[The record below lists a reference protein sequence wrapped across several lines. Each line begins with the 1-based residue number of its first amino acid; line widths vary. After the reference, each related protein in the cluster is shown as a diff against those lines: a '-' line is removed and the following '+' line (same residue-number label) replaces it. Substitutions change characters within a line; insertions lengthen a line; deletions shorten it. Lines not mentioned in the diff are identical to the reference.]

1 MQNLLLLHGA
11 LGFSGQFENLLP
23 LLKDSYN
30 VFTFDFGGHGKKA
43 MPDALSIEHFAKE
56 TSAFI
61 NSSIGD
67 ETDIFGH
74 SMGGYVA
81 LFMARHN
88 MEQIGKI
95 LTLGTKLNWTPEIAA
110 NEAKLLNTEKI
121 KEKIPAFAKSLAD
134 MHGDNWELLC
144 QKTAHMMI
152 DLGNAPA
159 LTHDD
164 FTQIENIIQ
173 LGLGDKDNM
182 VSFEETVITY
192 RQLKNGRLAVLPNT
206 LHPYNKVDI
215 NRLAYEIKAFI

>member
-11 LGFSGQFENLLP
+11 LGFSGQFESLLP

-30 VFTFDFGGHGKKA
+30 VYTFDFGGHGKKT
-43 MPDALSIEHFAKE
+43 MPENLSIEHFAKE
-56 TSAFI
+56 TAAFI
-61 NSSIGD
+61 NTSIGG
-67 ETDIFGH
+67 ETHIFGH

-81 LFMARHN
+81 MYMARQA
-88 MEQIGKI
+88 MGQTGKI

-121 KEKIPAFAKSLAD
+121 KEKVPAFAQSLAA

-144 QKTAHMMI
+144 KKTAHMMI

-159 LTHDD
+159 LTQED
-164 FTQIENIIQ
+164 FAQIENQIQ

-182 VSFEETVITY
+182 VSIEETIIAY
-192 RQLKNGRLAVLPNT
+192 RQLKHGRLAVLPNT
-206 LHPYNKVDI
+206 LHPYNKVDV
-215 NRLAYEIKAFI
+215 NRLSYEIKAFI

>member
-11 LGFSGQFENLLP
+11 LGFSGQFESLIP

-30 VFTFDFGGHGKKA
+30 VYTFDFGGHGKKT
-43 MPDALSIEHFAKE
+43 MPENLSIEHFAKE
-56 TSAFI
+56 TAAFI
-61 NSSIGD
+61 NTSIDG
-67 ETDIFGH
+67 ETHIFGH

-81 LFMARHN
+81 MYMARHS
-88 MEQIGKI
+88 MGQTGKI

-121 KEKIPAFAKSLAD
+121 KEKVPAFAQNLAA

-144 QKTAHMMI
+144 KKTAEMML

-159 LTHDD
+159 LTQDD
-164 FTQIENIIQ
+164 FAQIENQIQ

-182 VSFEETVITY
+182 VSIEETIIAY
-192 RQLKNGRLAVLPNT
+192 RLLKNGRLAVLPNT
-206 LHPYNKVDI
+206 LHPYNKVDV
-215 NRLAYEIKAFI
+215 NRLAFEIKAFI